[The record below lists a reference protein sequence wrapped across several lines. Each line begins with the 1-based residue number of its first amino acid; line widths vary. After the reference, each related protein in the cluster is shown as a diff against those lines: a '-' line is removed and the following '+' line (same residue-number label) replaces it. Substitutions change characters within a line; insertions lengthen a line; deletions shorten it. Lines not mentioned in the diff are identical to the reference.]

1 MKWQTEDIIAGLLA
15 GKKQFLAR
23 AITLAES
30 AREEHKEQAK
40 KILERVLSERRDT
53 VRIGITGV
61 PGVGKSTFIETF
73 GLQLIERGHK
83 VAVLAIDPSSS
94 KTRGSILGDKT
105 RMEKLGV
112 HPQAFIRPTA
122 SGSHLGGLSA
132 ATQQVIYL
140 CEAAGFDRIIVETVG
155 VGQSETEVR
164 HVCDFFLLLMLAGAG
179 DELQG
184 IKRGIM
190 EMCDGMVIHKADGD
204 NLVNAKSARNQY
216 AKALHFLPKGA
227 GGWSPQVLTASSYEG
242 TGFEDIHQM
251 IEQFV
256 QKMQANGFFAENRNQ
271 QSLHIFESGV
281 AKEILGLLQHND
293 SFSAHSAQLREEI
306 LSGRITAYQAVAEIG
321 KHLQLVWKSAD

>member
-1 MKWQTEDIIAGLLA
+1 MNWQTEDIIDGLLA

-30 AREEHKEQAK
+30 SRTEHKQQAEQ
-40 KILERVLSERRDT
+40 ILERALAVRNSTL
-53 VRIGITGV
+53 RIGITGV
-61 PGVGKSTFIETF
+61 PGVGKSTFIQTF
-73 GLQLIERGHK
+73 GLQLIEQGHK

-105 RMEKLGV
+105 RMEKLSV
-112 HPQAFIRPTA
+112 HPHAFIRPTA
-122 SGSHLGGLSA
+122 SGNHLGGLSA

-164 HVCDFFLLLMLAGAG
+164 YVCDFFLLLMLAGAG

-190 EMCDGMVIHKADGD
+190 EMCDGMVIHKADGE
-204 NLVNAKSARNQY
+204 NLNKAKAARSQY
-216 AKALHFLPKGA
+216 AKALHFLPRGA

-242 TGFEDIHQM
+242 TGFESIHQM
-251 IEQFV
+251 IGKFSEE
-256 QKMQANGFFAENRNQ
+256 MHSNGFFKENRNL

-281 AKEILGLLQHND
+281 SREILSQLQHN
-293 SFSAHSAQLREEI
+293 AAYMQQAAILKHKI
-306 LSGRITAYQAVAEIG
+306 LSGKTTAYQAMAELG
-321 KHLQLVWKSAD
+321 KHLKLVWSASD